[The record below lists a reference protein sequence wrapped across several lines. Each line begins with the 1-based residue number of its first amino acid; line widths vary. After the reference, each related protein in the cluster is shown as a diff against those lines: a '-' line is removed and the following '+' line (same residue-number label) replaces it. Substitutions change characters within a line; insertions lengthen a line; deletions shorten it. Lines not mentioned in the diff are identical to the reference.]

1 MYKEKI
7 AFLVSVILLGV
18 SAAGAE
24 AKGSAAKPAAKPA
37 AKSAAAKPAA
47 KPEAVKKATLSSPD
61 LTVPLVNV
69 GRQEILRESDKEVS
83 RANKLVLSGKYDE
96 AISIYNRV
104 ASVLEPYAGETFKTR
119 YDFCK
124 KRIEHCYFQKA
135 IEAMRKADD
144 SVTIGD
150 FEQAIK
156 LCKEAIEFC
165 PEKKSELEAKIA
177 FYEKRR
183 TAAVTR
189 EGRSI
194 ANLVPGYDS
203 NNQKIELLIE
213 QGRSLARRQEYMKA
227 KRAFEDVLLLDP
239 YNDVAMQ
246 NLLSVNNY
254 IKNAAE
260 LRTHATQRRFIA
272 MNKWA
277 GAIPVISAE
286 DNADQQNQ
294 IDEPVVKVQESAIEK
309 KLKSV
314 RIPQISFVD
323 QTFAE
328 VMEALSNSCRRYSPE
343 RTGINFVV
351 KDNSNSVDN
360 PQNAP
365 RISEYMKRDAS
376 VYEILEDLQNNQRFL
391 TYRIDRNAVFVAAAG
406 IPLEKIEVKV
416 FDITLPANIAK
427 NLEATLRANG
437 IPIDPAMGTS
447 VKVLNNYVVA
457 RNTPE
462 VLKKIELVLDE
473 VSNEEPDMVQI
484 MFKFLEVKQDDLD
497 ELAFN
502 WQYSRSNTGGLK
514 FDINGSNS
522 LLRHYSY
529 DSSSGGT
536 RVSGGSSGGNRDDAN
551 YYFTWQ
557 DGKNSLG
564 FELYAL
570 DWADNTSILYAP
582 RVTTLSGHLAQI
594 DMSEQH
600 HYGDEWESIDSEST
614 DQFIFRG
621 AVQPDFEDE
630 EKLGVKF
637 DIKPEVNG
645 ERISADINIPIKQFK
660 EWLVYDNGDD
670 EDREYVK
677 KPVFTQRSIKT
688 KVTVRD
694 GETVFIGGVVSDLTQ
709 TIDDKIPILGDI
721 PLIGR
726 LFQAKYTKSEKINL
740 MVFMTCRII
749 KPDGSAKYPRNAIDN
764 GLPVF
769 PRNQ

>member
-1 MYKEKI
+1 MLKEKI
-7 AFLVSVILLGV
+7 TFLVPGIVLGV
-18 SAAGAE
+18 SVFAADAVV
-24 AKGSAAKPAAKPA
+24 PAA
-37 AKSAAAKPAA
+37 
-47 KPEAVKKATLSSPD
+47 ELKASPD
-61 LTVPLVNV
+61 LTERLVNV
-69 GRQEILRESDKEVS
+69 GRQEILRNSDKEVNQ
-83 RANKLVLSGKYDE
+83 ANKLALDGKYDE
-96 AISIYNRV
+96 AIRIYKKI
-104 ASVLEPYAGETFKTR
+104 AGELKIYSGETFKSR
-119 YDFCK
+119 YEFCQ
-124 KRIEHCYFQKA
+124 KRIEQCYFKKA
-135 IEAMRKADD
+135 VDAMRKADD
-144 SVTIGD
+144 VVTIGD

-156 LCKEAIEFC
+156 FCKDAIEYC
-165 PEKKSELEAKIA
+165 PEKKAELEAKIA

-183 TAAVTR
+183 NAAITR

-194 ANLVPGYDS
+194 SNLVPGFDS

-213 QGRSLARRQEYMKA
+213 QGRSLARRREFMKA

-246 NLLSVNNY
+246 NLESVNVA

-260 LRTHATQRRFIA
+260 LRTNATQRRFIA

-286 DNADQQNQ
+286 DNIERQNQ
-294 IDEPVVKVQESAIEK
+294 IDEPVVKVQESVIEK
-309 KLKSV
+309 RLKSV

-328 VMEALSNSCRRYSPE
+328 VMETLSNSCRRHSAG
-343 RTGINFVV
+343 RNGINFVV
-351 KDNSNSVDN
+351 KDNAASVEN

-365 RISEYMKRDAS
+365 RISEYMKRDAT
-376 VYEILEDLQNNQRFL
+376 VYDILEDLQNNQRFL

-416 FDITLPANIAK
+416 FDITLPTSVSK
-427 NLEATLRANG
+427 KLEATLKANG

-447 VKVLNNYVVA
+447 VKVLGNYVVA
-457 RNTPE
+457 RNTPD
-462 VLKKIELVLDE
+462 VLKKIEAVLDE
-473 VSNEEPDMVQI
+473 LSNDEPDMVQV

-502 WQYSRSNTGGLK
+502 WQYSRRHSGGMNY
-514 FDINGSNS
+514 DINPTNS
-522 LLRHYSY
+522 LLRHYKY

-536 RVSGGSSGGNRDDAN
+536 RFSGGSAGGSQDDAN

-557 DGKNSLG
+557 DNKNKFG
-564 FELYAL
+564 FELFAL
-570 DWADNTSILYAP
+570 DWADNASVLYAP
-582 RVTTLSGHLAQI
+582 RVTTLSGHLAHI

-600 HYGDEWESIDSEST
+600 HYGDEWDAIDSEST
-614 DQFIFRG
+614 DRYLFKG
-621 AVQPDFEDE
+621 AVQPDFELSA
-630 EKLGVKF
+630 KLGINF
-637 DIKPEVNG
+637 EIKPEVNG

-660 EWLVYDNGDD
+660 EWLIYDNGSD

-677 KPVFTQRSIKT
+677 KPVFSNRSIKT

-709 TIDDKIPILGDI
+709 MIDDKVPILGDI

-726 LFQAKYTKSEKINL
+726 LFQSKYTKSEKINL

>member
-1 MYKEKI
+1 MLKEKFT
-7 AFLVSVILLGV
+7 FLVPVILVGV
-18 SAAGAE
+18 SVVAAD
-24 AKGSAAKPAAKPA
+24 AKKPADVK
-37 AKSAAAKPAA
+37 KSAASQKAPAA
-47 KPEAVKKATLSSPD
+47 AKVETGSPD
-61 LTVPLVNV
+61 LTVPLVNI
-69 GRQEILRESDKEVS
+69 GRQEILTNSDKEVS
-83 RANKLVLSGKYDE
+83 RANNMVIVGNYDE
-96 AISIYNRV
+96 AIAIYNRI
-104 ASVLEPYAGETFKTR
+104 ASELEPYSGETFKNR

-124 KRIEHCYFQKA
+124 KRIEYCYYQKA

-165 PEKKSELEAKIA
+165 PEKKDELEKKIA

-194 ANLVPGYDS
+194 ANLVPNYYS

-254 IKNAAE
+254 IKNAAD
-260 LRTHATQRRFIA
+260 LRAQATQRRYIA

-286 DNADQQNQ
+286 DNAEQQNQ

-309 KLKSV
+309 KLKSI

-328 VMEALSNSCRRYSPE
+328 VMETLSNSCRRHSPG

-351 KDNSNSVDN
+351 KDNAAAMDD
-360 PQNAP
+360 PQKAP
-365 RISEYMKRDAS
+365 RIPEYMKRDAT
-376 VYEILEDLQNNQRFL
+376 VYEILEDLQKKHFL
-391 TYRIDRNAVFVAAAG
+391 TYRIDRNAIFVAAAG

-416 FDITLPANIAK
+416 FDVTLPVNVAK
-427 NLEATLRANG
+427 NIEETLRANG
-437 IPIDPAMGTS
+437 IQIDSAIGTS
-447 VKVLNNYVVA
+447 VKVLGNYVVA
-457 RNTPE
+457 RNTPAELKRIEE
-462 VLKKIELVLDE
+462 VLNE
-473 VSNEEPDMVQI
+473 VSNDEPDMVQV

-502 WQYSRSNTGGLK
+502 WQYSRNNTGGLK
-514 FDINGSNS
+514 FDINGQNS

-536 RVSGGSSGGNRDDAN
+536 RVSGGASGGNRDDAN
-551 YYFTWQ
+551 YYFTWK
-557 DGKNSLG
+557 DGKNTLG
-564 FELYAL
+564 FELFAL
-570 DWADNTSILYAP
+570 DWADNSSILYAP
-582 RVTTLSGHLAQI
+582 RVTTLSGHLASI
-594 DMSEQH
+594 GMFEEH
-600 HYGDEWESIDSEST
+600 HYADEWEAIDAEST
-614 DQFIFRG
+614 DRYRFPG
-621 AVQPDFEDE
+621 TVQPDFEDQ
-630 EKLGVKF
+630 EKLGVHF

-645 ERISADINIPIKQFK
+645 ERISAEINIPITQFK
-660 EWLVYDNGDD
+660 EWLIFDNGDE

-677 KPVFTQRSIKT
+677 KPVFTQRTIKT
-688 KVTVRD
+688 NVTVRD